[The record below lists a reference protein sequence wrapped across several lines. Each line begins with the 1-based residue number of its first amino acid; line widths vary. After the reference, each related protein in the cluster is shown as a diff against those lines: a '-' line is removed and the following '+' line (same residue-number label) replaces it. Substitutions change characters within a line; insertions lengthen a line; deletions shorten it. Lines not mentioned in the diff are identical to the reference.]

1 MRADFVWLQFDCP
14 PHKSDRL
21 VESFEFSHN
30 LPQLGE
36 RRRIVGLER
45 QHLAKGGL
53 GIGEAAPAGKGGGVI
68 EMRFGQIGHKLDG
81 PRRAFERFLVQS
93 LPAKR

>member
-1 MRADFVWLQFDCP
+1 LRKA
-14 PHKSDRL
+14 
-21 VESFEFSHN
+21 
-30 LPQLGE
+30 
-36 RRRIVGLER
+36 
-45 QHLAKGGL
+45 